1 MFMAIY
7 LILGILIG
15 IIIAFLVKSKFFSD
29 DASSKIEQ
37 KLNEIVPNSLSKAID
52 EIIKVAN
59 EKLKAENQD
68 IKTDLSNKK
77 TAIEDLIKQ
86 VKDEIKQNNRK
97 VDDSEK
103 ERVGSFRALQ
113 QALEGHKAITEQLSA
128 STEGLKKI
136 LSNNQLR
143 GQFGEQVAE
152 DLLKMSGFVNEV
164 DYLKN
169 KRQEDS
175 STRPDFTILLPDGM
189 KINVDAKFPYSNLQ
203 KMTETEDKS
212 SKREYV
218 KAFEADIREKFRQ
231 VTTRDY
237 INPADNTVDFVIMFI
252 PNEMIFSF
260 IYDRMDRVWSDG
272 MKQKVIL
279 AGPFNFTAVLRLI
292 RQSYSNFKY
301 QKNIH
306 KIITFIK
313 VFEEEF
319 RKYNEEFEKIGI
331 RINALSEQYLK
342 VNSTRTKQL
351 IRTVDKIKLE
361 ESESNLI
368 SEESIAS
375 ETERLEIRN

>member
-1 MFMAIY
+1 MTIY
-7 LILGILIG
+7 LILGIFIG
-15 IIIAFLVKSKFFSD
+15 IFIAFIIKSKFFPVD
-29 DASSKIEQ
+29 TGSKIEQ
-37 KLNEIVPNSLSKAID
+37 KLNEIVPSALSKAVD
-52 EIIKVAN
+52 ELIKVAN

-77 TAIEDLIKQ
+77 TAIEGLIKQ
-86 VKDEIKQNNRK
+86 VKDDIKQSNKR
-97 VDDSEK
+97 VEDADK
-103 ERVGSFRALQ
+103 ERIGSFRALQ
-113 QALEGHKAITEQLSA
+113 QALEGHKVITEQLSA
-128 STEGLKKI
+128 TTEGLKKV

-152 DLLKMSGFVNEV
+152 DLLKMSGFVNGV

-169 KRQEDS
+169 KKQEDS
-175 STRPDFTILLPDGM
+175 STIPDFTILLPDGM
-189 KINVDAKFPYSNLQ
+189 KINVDAKFPYANLQ

-212 SKREYV
+212 AKLEYV
-218 KAFEADIREKFRQ
+218 KAFEADVKEKIKQ

-260 IYDRMDRVWSDG
+260 IYDKMNSIWSDG

-292 RQSYSNFKY
+292 HQSYSNFKY

-313 VFEEEF
+313 VFEGEF
-319 RKYNEEFEKIGI
+319 KKYNEEFEKIGT
-331 RINALSEQYLK
+331 RIGALSEQYDK

-351 IRTVDKIKLE
+351 VRSVDKIRLE

-368 SEESIAS
+368 SESSILPEI
-375 ETERLEIRN
+375 ETTN

>member
-1 MFMAIY
+1 MAIY